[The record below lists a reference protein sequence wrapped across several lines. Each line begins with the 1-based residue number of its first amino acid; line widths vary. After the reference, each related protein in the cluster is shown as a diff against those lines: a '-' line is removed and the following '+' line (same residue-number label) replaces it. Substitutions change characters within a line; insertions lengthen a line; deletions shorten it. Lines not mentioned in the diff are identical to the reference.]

1 MHRNNTGMQTM
12 KTFACS
18 ITGVAAVLTTLIA
31 SAPAWSQR
39 THTIMPSGTTVHIGN
54 FNAALKPVLTIDSG
68 DIVELKSA
76 GAIAPSAVDASGVV
90 PPSAVPD
97 YVRAAHEVK

>member
-1 MHRNNTGMQTM
+1 M
-12 KTFACS
+12 KTFSAIS
-18 ITGVAAVLTTLIA
+18 VTFAAAALTSLIA

-39 THTIMPSGTTVHIGN
+39 THSIRPGADTVHIGN
-54 FNAALKPVLTIDSG
+54 FNAALKPVLTIESG
-68 DIVELKSA
+68 DIVDLESA

-97 YVRAAHEVK
+97 YVRAAHEVKDRGPGGH